1 MYFFFEGPY
10 FGPVTDRSNVIQLRV
25 HQRGA
30 PEPVSIFHNFRNML
44 RQLEKC
50 LHDHILPRHIYR
62 SLNDRKKYMSFNNKC
77 LMSVFDDTF
86 TEQIIRSHIVQAM
99 KKPTYI
105 VQNLTYFDTD
115 SGFFRPQY
123 IIKKR
128 YLKYFLLIVHWNI
141 VTITFSTNTLQYYFV
156 TARFD
161 YQIGYD
167 AWDDPTSI
175 LRVITRWKYDK
186 EINQVVSMFVT
197 AYPVRQSAEN
207 LTECKYIFVVN
218 SNVLNLKYVSYFKF

>member
-10 FGPVTDRSNVIQLRV
+10 FGPVADQSNVIQLRV

-30 PEPVSIFHNFRNML
+30 PEPVSIFHNFQNML
-44 RQLEKC
+44 HQLEKC

-86 TEQIIRSHIVQAM
+86 MEEIIQSHIVQAM

-128 YLKYFLLIVHWNI
+128 YLKYFLLIV
-141 VTITFSTNTLQYYFV
+141 Q
-156 TARFD
+156 
-161 YQIGYD
+161 
-167 AWDDPTSI
+167 
-175 LRVITRWKYDK
+175 
-186 EINQVVSMFVT
+186 
-197 AYPVRQSAEN
+197 
-207 LTECKYIFVVN
+207 
-218 SNVLNLKYVSYFKF
+218 